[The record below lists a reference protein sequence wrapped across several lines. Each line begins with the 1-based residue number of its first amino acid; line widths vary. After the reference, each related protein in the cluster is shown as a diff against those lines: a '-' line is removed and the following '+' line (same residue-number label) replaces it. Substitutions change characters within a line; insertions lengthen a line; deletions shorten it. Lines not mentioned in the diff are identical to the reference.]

1 MIDEANGKAREV
13 AASEDEVQLLKLK
26 LEEVIIFIIISYNR
40 TAHIRHQCKKTNCLK
55 LSQMSD

>member
-26 LEEVIIFIIISYNR
+26 LEEVIIIIVISYNR
-40 TAHIRHQCKKTNCLK
+40 TACNIHQCKKK
-55 LSQMSD
+55 LS